1 MYQVFGTII
10 IILSGACYWLYSDNN
25 TLKANQVK
33 LEYAIE
39 EQKAAF
45 NTMKE
50 SYEKQ
55 GQALNNLQRANAEI
69 EAEKDRYLDIFRKHN
84 LDHGSEAT
92 FVITNDNICH
102 KRRARK
108 HVKHRHDEHGLGNGH
123 GTVNMNVATRP
134 NLNVIDG
141 DRAKGQ
147 QEKNQ

>member
-10 IILSGACYWLYSDNN
+10 IILGGACYWLYNDNN

-84 LDHGSEAT
+84 LDKLALMKPGLVENRLNNGTKAVFEEIENDSKN
-92 FVITNDNICH
+92 ISSLGDDTND
-102 KRRARK
+102 
-108 HVKHRHDEHGLGNGH
+108 
-123 GTVNMNVATRP
+123 
-134 NLNVIDG
+134 
-141 DRAKGQ
+141 
-147 QEKNQ
+147 

>member
-1 MYQVFGTII
+1 VYQVFGTII
-10 IILSGACYWLYSDNN
+10 IILGGACYWLYNDNN

-45 NTMKE
+45 ETMKE

-84 LDHGSEAT
+84 LDKLALMKPGLVENRLNNGTKAVFEEIENDSKN
-92 FVITNDNICH
+92 ISSLGDDTND
-102 KRRARK
+102 
-108 HVKHRHDEHGLGNGH
+108 
-123 GTVNMNVATRP
+123 
-134 NLNVIDG
+134 
-141 DRAKGQ
+141 
-147 QEKNQ
+147 